1 MKNKIFLS
9 ITMLVSMSSHVSH
22 ASHASMQEAPL
33 LLMADQFK
41 KVAMEFVFKLAANPE
56 VQEKLTQIFAQ
67 IKDDLY
73 DLAETSPNAK
83 ALRKDFDVLL
93 DSLKEAALDT
103 IKTHEKELRAISLE
117 LVKNLLERSKKD
129 IDKIKEDSKAL
140 ASEAVNEL
148 KPEFKAVMEELKKL
162 YAAKDHPQA
171 GHAQG
176 GVKLPITKH
185 YPTVSEKSK
194 HHGKQ
199 DLHGSYYGSYYG
211 STK

>member
-9 ITMLVSMSSHVSH
+9 ITMLVSMSSQ
-22 ASHASMQEAPL
+22 ASMQEAPL
-33 LLMADQFK
+33 LLMADHFK
-41 KVAMEFVFKLAANPE
+41 QAAMEFVFKLAANPE
-56 VQEKLTQIFAQ
+56 VQEKLKQIFAQ
-67 IKDDLY
+67 IKDDIY

-117 LVKNLLERSKKD
+117 LINNLLERSKKD
-129 IDKIKEDSKAL
+129 IDKIKEDSQAL
-140 ASEAVNEL
+140 ASEAVNGL

-162 YAAKDHPQA
+162 YSAKDYPKA

-176 GVKLPITKH
+176 GVNLPMTKY

-199 DLHGSYYGSYYG
+199 DLHGSYYGSYYA
-211 STK
+211 SRK